1 MGERFWKPN
10 TSSKGLLIFNQ
21 GDTLAEEVD
30 CNVWEGECARG
41 DDSSMQRW
49 SCQVSGWLILAS
61 EVGAGCEQ
69 ECRPPWRRV
78 PSIRVVTPTLCWL
91 DRMGRWIREG
101 QLRHVPRPK
110 VQTMDFVHL
119 SAWRQKPFSSSSSSS
134 VFISFLSMLLCYVY
148 IPQMFNILVS
158 RWLFEEVVY
167 LSVHSDHSFKVCTE
181 KVPRRRT
188 ARIPQ
193 YTVHC
198 VG

>member
-91 DRMGRWIREG
+91 DWMGRWIREG

-119 SAWRQKPFSSSSSSS
+119 SASCLLLLLLSLSHFLLCCYVMFTFLKCLTSLFRGDCLKKWFTSVCILTILLKCVQKKCLGEGQRE
-134 VFISFLSMLLCYVY
+134 FLSTLCIVLGKCY
-148 IPQMFNILVS
+148 
-158 RWLFEEVVY
+158 
-167 LSVHSDHSFKVCTE
+167 
-181 KVPRRRT
+181 
-188 ARIPQ
+188 
-193 YTVHC
+193 
-198 VG
+198 